1 MLENSP
7 IYIRKFKYV
16 RSMLSIHSDMGLS
29 HFGGLKERC
38 DEIGDSTKVIPLSK
52 YILKH

>member
-1 MLENSP
+1 
-7 IYIRKFKYV
+7 
-16 RSMLSIHSDMGLS
+16 MLSIHSDMGLS